1 MALPHENCAPGEVCC
16 TSLFDVADNILQIA
30 HCAVVGC
37 SVVDCD
43 LDDIVGYVSMGE
55 RIEDPASDF
64 LVVSLASVFPSPGS
78 ADAVGNMQ
86 NPVYRARFQV
96 KLSETGWPM
105 PTGDE
110 DEIIPPE
117 AALIHNVS
125 RHAYAHG
132 EAMYRALAN
141 ALARKTLN
149 VGCNDCFQSIESLR
163 PSEPSG
169 GTTGWVTY
177 VTLGAFGNC

>member
-1 MALPHENCAPGEVCC
+1 MALPHEDCAPGEVCC
-16 TSLFDVADNILQIA
+16 TSLFDVADHILQIA
-30 HCAVVGC
+30 FCAVAGC
-37 SVVDCD
+37 SVVECD
-43 LDDIVGYVSMGE
+43 LEEIVGYVSMGE

-64 LVVSLASVFPSPGS
+64 LVVSLSSVSPSPGS
-78 ADAVGNMQ
+78 ADQVGNMQ
-86 NPVYRARFQV
+86 NPTYRARFQV

-110 DEIIPPE
+110 DEIIPPLPSLMQN
-117 AALIHNVS
+117 AS

-149 VGCNDCFQSIESLR
+149 VSCADCYQQIEPLR
-163 PSEPSG
+163 PVEPSG
-169 GTTGWVTY
+169 GTVGWVTY
-177 VTLGAFGNC
+177 VTLGAFGTC